1 MSNSPLP
8 QDHDE
13 RLDRVRLAIDGL
25 SVGDAFGQQ
34 FFLPGFYFQYH
45 RKREA
50 PPGPWRYTD
59 DTEMALAIAEVLAQ
73 RGHVDQERLADSF
86 ARRYE
91 RNPKRGYGGGAAQL
105 LSALVGGQNWQDASR
120 SLFGGQGSFG
130 NGGAMR
136 AAPIGAYFA
145 DDLNEMA
152 RQARLSA
159 EVTHS
164 HSEGQAGA
172 MAVAAAAAGACHVA
186 QDPGKYA
193 STHLLDLAL
202 THSPEGETHY
212 GIERALTFP
221 LNTDPATVAARIG
234 NGSRVSAMDTAP
246 FALWCA
252 ARHINDFAEALWCAS
267 SVGGDIDTNCAI
279 VGGIVALA
287 VGRERIPADWLWY
300 REKLPDYLSDGSQPD
315 PACP

>member
-1 MSNSPLP
+1 MTNSPLRP
-8 QDHDE
+8 DHDE
-13 RLDRVRLAIDGL
+13 RLNRVRLAIDGL

-34 FFLPGFYFQYH
+34 FFLPGFYFRYY
-45 RKREA
+45 RKREV

-59 DTEMALAIAEVLAQ
+59 DTEMALAIAEVLSQ
-73 RGHVDQERLADSF
+73 RGHVDQERLAGAF

-105 LSALVGGQNWQDASR
+105 LSALASGQHWQNASR

-136 AAPIGAYFA
+136 AAPIGAYFV

-159 EVTHS
+159 EVTHA
-164 HSEGQAGA
+164 HPEGQAGA
-172 MAVAAAAAGACHVA
+172 MAIAAAAAGACHVA
-186 QDPGKYA
+186 QDPLRFATTY
-193 STHLLDLAL
+193 LLDLAL
-202 THSPEGETHY
+202 ANTPEGETRY
-212 GIERALTFP
+212 GIERALAFP
-221 LNTDPATVAARIG
+221 LDTDPVTVAARIG
-234 NGSRVSAMDTAP
+234 NGSRVSAMDTVP

-252 ARHINDFAEALWCAS
+252 ARHINDFAEALWCAV

-279 VGGIVALA
+279 VGGIVALG
-287 VGRERIPADWLWY
+287 VGRERIPPDWLWY
-300 REKLPDYLSDGSQPD
+300 REKLPDYLSDALQPD
-315 PACP
+315 PKYP